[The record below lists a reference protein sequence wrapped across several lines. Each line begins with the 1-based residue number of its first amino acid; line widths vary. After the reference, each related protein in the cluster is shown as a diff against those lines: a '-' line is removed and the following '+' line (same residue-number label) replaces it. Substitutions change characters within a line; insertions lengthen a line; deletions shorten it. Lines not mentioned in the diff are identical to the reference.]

1 MLGDGSAREADA
13 TALRSGDIFAVAPRT
28 PHALETSAAGGMVLL
43 SISVPVDLGR
53 WGGRGA
59 NRLVRGAAGGSMA
72 AGGGEE
78 VASAPEQITL
88 KGQDTPGCL
97 LSSRLRRTAELLT
110 FRLPNNDNR
119 IAPIFDPFRDCTPFT
134 CR

>member
-1 MLGDGSAREADA
+1 MLGEGSAREADA
-13 TALRSGDIFAVAPRT
+13 TSLRSGDIFAVAPRT
-28 PHALETSAAGGMVLL
+28 PHALETSEAGGMVLL

-78 VASAPEQITL
+78 VDPAPEQITL

>member
-1 MLGDGSAREADA
+1 MENVVKSMISWQVSIPPAAP
-13 TALRSGDIFAVAPRT
+13 VA
-28 PHALETSAAGGMVLL
+28 G
-43 SISVPVDLGR
+43 
-53 WGGRGA
+53 
-59 NRLVRGAAGGSMA
+59 GAAGS
-72 AGGGEE
+72 GGPAP
-78 VASAPEQITL
+78 ASADPAPEQITL